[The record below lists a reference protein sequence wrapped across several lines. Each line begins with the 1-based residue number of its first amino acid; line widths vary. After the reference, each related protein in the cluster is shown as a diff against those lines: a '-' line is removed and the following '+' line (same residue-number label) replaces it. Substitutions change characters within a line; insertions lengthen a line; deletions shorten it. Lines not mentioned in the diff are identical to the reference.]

1 MRSVKITVVGDP
13 AVGKTALCVR
23 YRDKTFVETHD
34 ITYFAMYSF
43 KVRVGNE
50 NEECSIGL
58 WDTAGFNIKK
68 KLLAIISNNQAKLS

>member
-23 YRDKTFVETHD
+23 YRDKTFVDTHD

-58 WDTAGFNIKK
+58 WDTAGFDNK
-68 KLLAIISNNQAKLS
+68 NQL